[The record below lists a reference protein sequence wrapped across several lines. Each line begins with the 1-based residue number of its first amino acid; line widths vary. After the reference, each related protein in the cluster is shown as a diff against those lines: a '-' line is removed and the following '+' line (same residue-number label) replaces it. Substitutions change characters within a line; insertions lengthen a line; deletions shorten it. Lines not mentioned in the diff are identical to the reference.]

1 MTEIS
6 IVTVEEQPLLAE
18 RTSATFTQVPAKLL
32 PLMERVGAFVRDHG
46 VEGAGQNVWFYRDVS
61 GGRMEVDVGVQV
73 PATTEAADGLVRSAT
88 PAGRCAH
95 AALYGDYSEIPSV
108 HQAIHQWCAEQNLVL
123 AGPCWELY
131 GDWHDDPAK
140 RRTDMYHLLA

>member
-1 MTEIS
+1 MTDIA
-6 IVTVEEQPLLAE
+6 IVTVEEQPLLAA
-18 RTSATFTQVPAKLL
+18 RTSVTFAEVPGKLL
-32 PLMERVGAFVRDHG
+32 PLMDQVGAFVQGHG

-61 GGRMEVDVGVQV
+61 DGRMEVDVGVQV
-73 PATTEAADGLVRSAT
+73 PAVTEAADGFVPSAT

-95 AALYGDYSEIPSV
+95 ATFYGDYAGIPGV

-123 AGPCWELY
+123 AGPCWEIY
-131 GDWHDDPAK
+131 GDWHDDPAR